1 MLHRL
6 RVSHAN
12 VLPDL
17 MAGVTSAFSYIPQGM
32 AYALVAGVSPIYG
45 LYTGVFAPVI
55 GGLLAGSSFIVITV
69 TNELAMPTGGILA
82 AFGPGSAVA
91 ALFTLTFLI
100 GLIQLAFGLLKFGRV
115 TRFISHCV
123 TTGFIAGVGVLLV
136 LGQLQKLTGYKG
148 QVSGNIFVR
157 TWNWLLHLNQ
167 LDFHTTLVGL
177 FTLGIIVVL
186 QHTRLKAVALVVALL
201 AATLGVFLLHWNS
214 VELVGALSRIPRG
227 LPSPVV
233 PDFRMILQLFI
244 PALSLAV
251 LGLSVAAGV
260 AQNYPEPDGTMP
272 DASSDFVAQ
281 GAANLIGGFFQGM
294 PAGGSISRTAT
305 SISAGARSRW
315 ANIFAGV
322 VLGIVLV
329 TFAGFAELVP
339 MAGLAGLLISIGIGV
354 LRPDRVSKV
363 WNTHIAERAAMVAT
377 FVLTLLIPLHW
388 AIFAGVGLTLLVYI
402 YSSSTKVRLV
412 QIVRSGDSDFQEVAA
427 PAQLPSD
434 SVVALH
440 AYGNA
445 FFAAVYTLE
454 AALPAPENAENSIV
468 IFGLRGRES
477 ITSSAVAMLER
488 YLRRLQARGN
498 KLMLVEVEP
507 PVRRVLERTG
517 LMQVISEENVFA
529 ATASIGGS
537 FQQAWAAAHEIVS
550 GRLNVPE
557 APCSFNRVCSA
568 PALDRT
574 RS

>member
-1 MLHRL
+1 MTRHGIMLDRL
-6 RVSHAN
+6 RTSRAN

-17 MAGVTSAFSYIPQGM
+17 MAGVTGAFSYIPQGM

-82 AFGPGSAVA
+82 AFGPESALR
-91 ALFTLTFLI
+91 ALFALTFLV
-100 GLIQLAFGLLKFGRV
+100 GLIQLAFGLLKFGKI
-115 TRFISHCV
+115 TRFISHAV

-148 QVSGNIFVR
+148 QVSGNVFVR

-167 LDFHTTLVGL
+167 LDWHTTLVGL

-186 QHTRLKAVALVVALL
+186 QRTRLKAVALVVALL
-201 AATLGVFLLHWNS
+201 AATLGVLLLHWNS

-233 PDFRMILQLFI
+233 PDFRMILQLLI

-251 LGLSVAAGV
+251 LGLSIAAGV
-260 AQNYPEPDGTMP
+260 SQNYPEPDGTMP

-305 SISAGARSRW
+305 SISAGAKSRW

-322 VLGIVLV
+322 VLGIVLL
-329 TFAGFAELVP
+329 TFAGLTELVP

-354 LRPDRVSKV
+354 LNPDRIAKV

-388 AIFAGVGLTLLVYI
+388 AILAGVGLTLLVYI

-412 QIVRSGDSDFQEVAA
+412 QIVRSGEGAFQEVAA
-427 PAQLPSD
+427 PAQLPSH
-434 SVVALH
+434 SVVVLH

-454 AALPAPENAENSIV
+454 AALPAPENAENSVV

-488 YLRRLQARGN
+488 YLHRLQARGN
-498 KLMLVEVEP
+498 KLMLFGVEP
-507 PVRRVLERTG
+507 SVRHALERTG
-517 LMQVISEENVFA
+517 LMQVIGEKSVFSA
-529 ATASIGGS
+529 SATIGGS
-537 FQQAWAAAHEIVS
+537 FQEAWVAAHEIVKKK
-550 GRLNVPE
+550 E
-557 APCSFNRVCSA
+557 QHA
-568 PALDRT
+568 
-574 RS
+574 

>member
-1 MLHRL
+1 MLDRL

-82 AFGPGSAVA
+82 AFEPESAA
-91 ALFTLTFLI
+91 RALFTLTFLI
-100 GLIQLAFGLLKFGRV
+100 GVIQLAFGLLKFGRV

-167 LDFHTTLVGL
+167 VDFHTTLVGL
-177 FTLGIIVVL
+177 FTLGLIVVL

-201 AATLGVFLLHWNS
+201 AATLGVFVLHWNS

-227 LPSPVV
+227 LPSPVL
-233 PDFRMILQLFI
+233 PDLRMIPQLLI

-260 AQNYPEPDGTMP
+260 SQNYPEPDGTMA

-322 VLGIVLV
+322 VLGIVLL

-354 LRPDRVSKV
+354 LNPDRIAKV

-377 FVLTLLIPLHW
+377 FVFTLLIPLHW
-388 AIFAGVGLTLLVYI
+388 AILAGVGLTLLVYI

-412 QIVRSGDSDFQEVAA
+412 QIVRSGDGDFQEVAA

-498 KLMLVEVEP
+498 KLMLFGVEP
-507 PVRRVLERTG
+507 SVRRALERTG
-517 LMQVISEENVFA
+517 LMQVIGEESVFGA
-529 ATASIGGS
+529 SASIGGS
-537 FQQAWAAAHEIVS
+537 FQQAWVAAHEIV
-550 GRLNVPE
+550 RRKTQR
-557 APCSFNRVCSA
+557 A
-568 PALDRT
+568 
-574 RS
+574 

>member
-1 MLHRL
+1 MMRHGTMLDRL

-82 AFGPGSAVA
+82 AFGPESAVR

-100 GLIQLAFGLLKFGRV
+100 GVIQLALGLLKFGRV

-136 LGQLQKLTGYKG
+136 LGQLQKLTGFKG

-177 FTLGIIVVL
+177 LTLGLIVVL

-201 AATLGVFLLHWNS
+201 VATLGVFLLRWNS
-214 VELVGALSRIPRG
+214 VELVGALSRVPRG

-233 PDFRMILQLFI
+233 PDFRMILQLLI

-260 AQNYPEPDGTMP
+260 SQNYPEQDGTMP

-305 SISAGARSRW
+305 SISAGAKSRW

-322 VLGIVLV
+322 VLGIVLL

-339 MAGLAGLLISIGIGV
+339 MAGLAGLLISIGTGV
-354 LRPDRVSKV
+354 LNPDRIAKV

-412 QIVRSGDSDFQEVAA
+412 QIVRSGDGDFQEVAA

-454 AALPAPENAENSIV
+454 AALPAPENAENSVV

-498 KLMLVEVEP
+498 KLMLFGVEP
-507 PVRRVLERTG
+507 SVRRALERTG
-517 LMQVISEENVFA
+517 LMQVIGEESVFA
-529 ATASIGGS
+529 ASASIGGS
-537 FQQAWAAAHEIVS
+537 FQQAWAAAHKIVS
-550 GRLNVPE
+550 RK
-557 APCSFNRVCSA
+557 AQRA
-568 PALDRT
+568 
-574 RS
+574 

>member
-1 MLHRL
+1 MLDRL
-6 RVSHAN
+6 RTSHAN

-17 MAGVTSAFSYIPQGM
+17 MAGVTGAFSYIPQGM
-32 AYALVAGVSPIYG
+32 AYALAAGVSPIYG

-55 GGLLAGSSFIVITV
+55 GGLLAGSSIIVITV

-82 AFGPGSAVA
+82 AFEPGSGPR

-100 GLIQLAFGLLKFGRV
+100 GLIQLAFGLLKFGKI

-148 QVSGNIFVR
+148 PVPGNIFVR

-167 LDFHTTLVGL
+167 LDWHTTLVGL
-177 FTLGIIVVL
+177 FTLGIILVL
-186 QHTRLKAVALVVALL
+186 QQTRLKAIALVVALL

-227 LPSPVV
+227 LPSLVV
-233 PDFRMILQLFI
+233 PDFRMIPQLLL
-244 PALSLAV
+244 PALSMAV
-251 LGLSVAAGV
+251 LGLSIAAGV
-260 AQNYPEPDGTMP
+260 SQNYPEPDGTLP

-305 SISAGARSRW
+305 SISAGAKSRW

-322 VLGIVLV
+322 ILGIVLL
-329 TFAGFAELVP
+329 TLGGFAELVP

-354 LRPDRVSKV
+354 LRPDRITRV
-363 WNTHIAERAAMVAT
+363 WNTHAAERMAMVTT

-388 AIFAGVGLTLLVYI
+388 AILAGVGLTLLVYI

-412 QIVRSGDSDFQEVAA
+412 QVVRSVDGNFQEIAA
-427 PAQLPSD
+427 PARLPSH

-454 AALPAPENAENSIV
+454 AVLPAPENTDNSVV

-488 YLRRLQARGN
+488 YVRRLQARGN
-498 KLMLVEVEP
+498 KLMLFGVEP
-507 PVRRVLERTG
+507 RVRRELERTG
-517 LMQVISEENVFA
+517 LMKVIGEESVFA
-529 ATASIGGS
+529 ASATIGGS
-537 FQQAWAAAHEIVS
+537 FQEAWMAAHESV
-550 GRLNVPE
+550 GTKAQRP
-557 APCSFNRVCSA
+557 
-568 PALDRT
+568 
-574 RS
+574 

>member
-1 MLHRL
+1 MLDRL
-6 RVSHAN
+6 RTSRAN
-12 VLPDL
+12 VRPDL
-17 MAGVTSAFSYIPQGM
+17 MAGVTGAFSYIPQGM
-32 AYALVAGVSPIYG
+32 AYALVAGVSPVYG

-69 TNELAMPTGGILA
+69 TNELAVPTGGVLA
-82 AFGPGSAVA
+82 AFEPGSGPR
-91 ALFTLTFLI
+91 ALFTLTLLI
-100 GLIQLAFGLLKFGRV
+100 GLIQLSFGLLKFGKV

-123 TTGFIAGVGVLLV
+123 TTGFIVGVGVLLI

-148 QVSGNIFVR
+148 QLSGNIFIR

-167 LDFHTTLVGL
+167 LDWHTTLVGL
-177 FTLGIIVVL
+177 FTLGVIVLL
-186 QHTRLKAVALVVALL
+186 QHTRLKAIALVIALL

-227 LPSPVV
+227 LPSPVM
-233 PDFRMILQLFI
+233 PDFRMIAQLFI
-244 PALSLAV
+244 PALSLAL
-251 LGLSVAAGV
+251 LGLSIAAGV
-260 AQNYPEPDGTMP
+260 SQNYPEPDGTVP

-305 SISAGARSRW
+305 SISAGAKSRW
-315 ANIFAGV
+315 ANVFAGLI
-322 VLGIVLV
+322 LGIVLL

-354 LRPDRVSKV
+354 LRPDRIAKV
-363 WNTHIAERAAMVAT
+363 WNTHAAERVAMVTT

-388 AIFAGVGLTLLVYI
+388 AIFAGVGLTLLVFI
-402 YSSSTKVRLV
+402 YSSSTKGRLV
-412 QIVRSGDSDFQEVAA
+412 QIVRSGNGDFQEVAA
-427 PAQLPSD
+427 PAQLPSH

-454 AALPAPENAENSIV
+454 ALLPAPENTDNSVV

-488 YLRRLQARGN
+488 YVRRLQARGN
-498 KLMLVEVEP
+498 KLMLFGVEP
-507 PVRRVLERTG
+507 PVRRALERTG
-517 LMQVISEENVFA
+517 LMQVIGEESVFA
-529 ATASIGGS
+529 ASATIGGS
-537 FQQAWAAAHEIVS
+537 FQEAWVAAEEIV
-550 GRLNVPE
+550 RRKTQH
-557 APCSFNRVCSA
+557 A
-568 PALDRT
+568 
-574 RS
+574 

>member
-550 GRLNVPE
+550 RK
-557 APCSFNRVCSA
+557 AQRA
-568 PALDRT
+568 
-574 RS
+574 

>member
-1 MLHRL
+1 
-6 RVSHAN
+6 
-12 VLPDL
+12 
-17 MAGVTSAFSYIPQGM
+17 
-32 AYALVAGVSPIYG
+32 
-45 LYTGVFAPVI
+45 
-55 GGLLAGSSFIVITV
+55 
-69 TNELAMPTGGILA
+69 MPTGGILA
-82 AFGPGSAVA
+82 AFEPESAA
-91 ALFTLTFLI
+91 RALFTLTFLI
-100 GLIQLAFGLLKFGRV
+100 GVIQLAFGLLKFGRV

-167 LDFHTTLVGL
+167 VDFHTTLVGL
-177 FTLGIIVVL
+177 FTLGLIVVL

-201 AATLGVFLLHWNS
+201 AATLGVFVLHWNS

-227 LPSPVV
+227 LPSPVL
-233 PDFRMILQLFI
+233 PDLRMIPQLLI

-260 AQNYPEPDGTMP
+260 SQNYPEPDGTMA

-322 VLGIVLV
+322 VLGIVLL

-354 LRPDRVSKV
+354 LNPDRIAKV

-377 FVLTLLIPLHW
+377 FVFTLLIPLHW
-388 AIFAGVGLTLLVYI
+388 AILAGVGLTLLVYI

-412 QIVRSGDSDFQEVAA
+412 QIVRSGDGDFQEVAA

-498 KLMLVEVEP
+498 KLMLFGVEP
-507 PVRRVLERTG
+507 SVRRALERTG
-517 LMQVISEENVFA
+517 LMQVIGEESVFGA
-529 ATASIGGS
+529 SASIGGS
-537 FQQAWAAAHEIVS
+537 FQQAWVAAHEIV
-550 GRLNVPE
+550 RRKTQR
-557 APCSFNRVCSA
+557 A
-568 PALDRT
+568 
-574 RS
+574 

>member
-1 MLHRL
+1 MMRHGTMLDRL

-82 AFGPGSAVA
+82 AFGPESAVR

-100 GLIQLAFGLLKFGRV
+100 GVIQLALGLLKFGRV

-136 LGQLQKLTGYKG
+136 LGQLQKLTGFKG

-177 FTLGIIVVL
+177 LTLGLIVVL

-201 AATLGVFLLHWNS
+201 VATLGVFLLRWNS
-214 VELVGALSRIPRG
+214 VELVGALSRVPRG

-233 PDFRMILQLFI
+233 PDFRMILQLLI

-260 AQNYPEPDGTMP
+260 SQNYPEQDGTMP

-305 SISAGARSRW
+305 SISAGAKSRW

-322 VLGIVLV
+322 VLGIVLL

-339 MAGLAGLLISIGIGV
+339 MAGLAGLLISIGTGV
-354 LRPDRVSKV
+354 LNPDRIAKV

-412 QIVRSGDSDFQEVAA
+412 QIVRSGDGDFQEVAA

-454 AALPAPENAENSIV
+454 AALPAPENAENSVV

-498 KLMLVEVEP
+498 KLMLFGVEP
-507 PVRRVLERTG
+507 SARRALERTG
-517 LMQVISEENVFA
+517 LMQVIGEESVFA
-529 ATASIGGS
+529 ASASIGGS
-537 FQQAWAAAHEIVS
+537 FQQAWAAAHKIVS
-550 GRLNVPE
+550 RK
-557 APCSFNRVCSA
+557 AQRA
-568 PALDRT
+568 
-574 RS
+574 

>member
-1 MLHRL
+1 MLDRL
-6 RVSHAN
+6 RASRAN

-17 MAGVTSAFSYIPQGM
+17 MAGVTSALSYIPQGM

-45 LYTGVFAPVI
+45 LYTGVFAPAV
-55 GGLLAGSSFIVITV
+55 GALLAGSSFIVITV

-82 AFGPGSAVA
+82 AFGPESAA
-91 ALFTLTFLI
+91 RALFTLTFLI
-100 GLIQLAFGLLKFGRV
+100 GLIQLALGLLKFGKV

-123 TTGFIAGVGVLLV
+123 TTGFIAGVGILLI

-148 QVSGNIFVR
+148 QLSGNIFVR
-157 TWNWLLHLNQ
+157 TWNWLLHVNQ
-167 LDFHTTLVGL
+167 LDWHTTLVGL
-177 FTLGIIVVL
+177 FTLGVIVVL
-186 QHTRLKAVALVVALL
+186 QETRLKPVALVVALM

-227 LPSPVV
+227 LPSPVL
-233 PDFRMILQLFI
+233 PDFRMIPQLLI

-260 AQNYPEPDGTMP
+260 SQNYPEPDGAMP

-281 GAANLIGGFFQGM
+281 GAANLMGGFFQGM

-305 SISAGARSRW
+305 SISAGAKSRW
-315 ANIFAGV
+315 ANIFAGG
-322 VLGIVLV
+322 VLGIVLLL
-329 TFAGFAELVP
+329 FAGFAELVP
-339 MAGLAGLLISIGIGV
+339 MAGLAALLISIGIGV
-354 LRPDRVSKV
+354 LRPDRITRV
-363 WNTHIAERAAMVAT
+363 WNTHAAERLAMVTT

-412 QIVRSGDSDFQEVAA
+412 RIVRSENGDFQEVAV
-427 PAQLPSD
+427 PDQLPSH
-434 SVVALH
+434 SVVALN

-454 AALPAPENAENSIV
+454 AALPAPENTDNSVV
-468 IFGLRGRES
+468 IFGLRGRET

-488 YLRRLQARGN
+488 YVHRLQARGN
-498 KLMLVEVEP
+498 KLMLVGVEP
-507 PVRRVLERTG
+507 PVKRALERTG
-517 LMQVISEENVFA
+517 LMQMIGEESVFA
-529 ATASIGGS
+529 AGPTIGGS
-537 FQQAWAAAHEIVS
+537 FQEAWVAAHEVVS
-550 GRLNVPE
+550 RKIQ
-557 APCSFNRVCSA
+557 
-568 PALDRT
+568 

>member
-550 GRLNVPE
+550 GRLNLPE

>member
-1 MLHRL
+1 MLDRL
-6 RVSHAN
+6 RTNRAN

-17 MAGVTSAFSYIPQGM
+17 MAAVTGAFSYIPQGM

-45 LYTGVFAPVI
+45 LYTGVFAPLV
-55 GGLLAGSSFIVITV
+55 GGFLAGSTFIVITV
-69 TNELAMPTGGILA
+69 TNELAVPTGGVLA
-82 AFGPGSAVA
+82 AFEPGSGPR

-100 GLIQLAFGLLKFGRV
+100 GLIQLSFGLLKFGKI

-123 TTGFIAGVGVLLV
+123 TTGFIAGVGVLLI

-148 QVSGNIFVR
+148 QLSGNIFMR

-167 LDFHTTLVGL
+167 LDWHTTLVGL
-177 FTLGIIVVL
+177 FTLGVIVLL
-186 QHTRLKAVALVVALL
+186 QQTRLKAIALVIALL

-227 LPSPVV
+227 LPSPVL
-233 PDFRMILQLFI
+233 PDFRMIAQLFI

-251 LGLSVAAGV
+251 LGLSIAAGV
-260 AQNYPEPDGTMP
+260 SQNYPEPDGTMP

-305 SISAGARSRW
+305 SVSAGAKSRW
-315 ANIFAGV
+315 ANVFAGLI
-322 VLGIVLV
+322 LGIVLL

-354 LRPDRVSKV
+354 LRPDRITKV
-363 WNTHIAERAAMVAT
+363 WNTHVAERAAMVAT

-388 AIFAGVGLTLLVYI
+388 AIFAGVGLTLLVFI
-402 YSSSTKVRLV
+402 YSSSTKGRLV
-412 QIVRSGDSDFQEVAA
+412 QIVRSGKGDFQEVAA
-427 PAQLPSD
+427 PAQLPSH

-454 AALPAPENAENSIV
+454 ALLPAPENTDNSVV

-498 KLMLVEVEP
+498 KLMLFGVEP
-507 PVRRVLERTG
+507 PVRRALERTG
-517 LMQVISEENVFA
+517 LMQVIGEESVFA
-529 ATASIGGS
+529 ASATIGGS
-537 FQQAWAAAHEIVS
+537 FQEAWVAAEEIV
-550 GRLNVPE
+550 RRK
-557 APCSFNRVCSA
+557 AQHA
-568 PALDRT
+568 
-574 RS
+574 

>member
-1 MLHRL
+1 MTRHGIMLDRL

-82 AFGPGSAVA
+82 AFEPESAA
-91 ALFTLTFLI
+91 RALFTLTFLI
-100 GLIQLAFGLLKFGRV
+100 GVIQLALGLLKFGRV

-167 LDFHTTLVGL
+167 VDFHTTLVGL
-177 FTLGIIVVL
+177 FTLGLIVVL

-201 AATLGVFLLHWNS
+201 AATLGVFVPHWNS

-227 LPSPVV
+227 LPSPVL
-233 PDFRMILQLFI
+233 PDLRMIPQLLI

-260 AQNYPEPDGTMP
+260 SQNYPEPDGTMA

-322 VLGIVLV
+322 VLGIVLL

-354 LRPDRVSKV
+354 LNPDRIAKV

-388 AIFAGVGLTLLVYI
+388 AILAGVGLTLLVYI

-412 QIVRSGDSDFQEVAA
+412 QIVRSGDGDFQEVAA

-498 KLMLVEVEP
+498 KLMLFGVEP
-507 PVRRVLERTG
+507 SVRRALERTG
-517 LMQVISEENVFA
+517 LMQVIGEESVFGA
-529 ATASIGGS
+529 SASIGGS
-537 FQQAWAAAHEIVS
+537 FQQAWVAAHEIV
-550 GRLNVPE
+550 RRKTQR
-557 APCSFNRVCSA
+557 A
-568 PALDRT
+568 
-574 RS
+574 

>member
-1 MLHRL
+1 MRL
-6 RVSHAN
+6 DRLKPGRAN

-17 MAGVTSAFSYIPQGM
+17 MAGVTSALSYIPQGM

-55 GGLLAGSSFIVITV
+55 GGFLAGSSFIVITV

-82 AFGPGSAVA
+82 AFGPESAA
-91 ALFTLTFLI
+91 QALFTLTFLI
-100 GLIQLAFGLLKFGRV
+100 GLIQLAFGLLKFGKI

-123 TTGFIAGVGVLLV
+123 TTGFIAGVGVLLI

-148 QVSGNIFVR
+148 QLSGNIFVK
-157 TWNWLLHLNQ
+157 TWNWLLHLSQ
-167 LDFHTTLVGL
+167 LDWHTTLVGL
-177 FTLGIIVVL
+177 FTLGVIVAL
-186 QHTRLKAVALVVALL
+186 QRTRLKAIALVVALL

-214 VELVGALSRIPRG
+214 VEVVGALSRIPRG
-227 LPSPVV
+227 LPSPVL
-233 PDFRMILQLFI
+233 PDFRMIPQLLI

-260 AQNYPEPDGTMP
+260 SQNYPEPDGAMP

-305 SISAGARSRW
+305 SISAGAKSRW
-315 ANIFAGV
+315 ANIFAGG
-322 VLGIVLV
+322 VLGIVLLL
-329 TFAGFAELVP
+329 FAGFAELVP
-339 MAGLAGLLISIGIGV
+339 MAGLAALLISIGIGV
-354 LRPDRVSKV
+354 LRPDRIAKV
-363 WNTHIAERAAMVAT
+363 WNTHAAERLAMVTT

-412 QIVRSGDSDFQEVAA
+412 QIVRSENGNFQEVAV
-427 PAQLPSD
+427 PDQLPSH

-454 AALPAPENAENSIV
+454 AALPAPENTDNSVV

-477 ITSSAVAMLER
+477 MTSSAIAMLER
-488 YLRRLQARGN
+488 YVRRLEARGN
-498 KLMLVEVEP
+498 KLMLVGVEP
-507 PVRRVLERTG
+507 PVRRALERTG
-517 LMQVISEENVFA
+517 LMQVIGEESVFA
-529 ATASIGGS
+529 ATATIGGS
-537 FQQAWAAAHEIVS
+537 FQEAWVEAHEIVS
-550 GRLNVPE
+550 RKTQH
-557 APCSFNRVCSA
+557 A
-568 PALDRT
+568 
-574 RS
+574 

>member
-1 MLHRL
+1 MTRHGIMLDRL

-12 VLPDL
+12 LLPDV

-69 TNELAMPTGGILA
+69 TNELAMPTGGIVA
-82 AFGPGSAVA
+82 AFGPESAA
-91 ALFTLTFLI
+91 RALFTLTFLI
-100 GLIQLAFGLLKFGRV
+100 GVIQLALGLLKFGRV

-177 FTLGIIVVL
+177 FTLGVIVIL
-186 QHTRLKAVALVVALL
+186 QHTRLRAVALVVPLL
-201 AATLGVFLLHWNS
+201 AATLGVFLLRWNS

-227 LPSPVV
+227 LPFPVV
-233 PDFRMILQLFI
+233 PDFGMILQLLI

-260 AQNYPEPDGTMP
+260 SQNYPEPDGTMP
-272 DASSDFVAQ
+272 DASRDFVAQ

-322 VLGIVLV
+322 VLGIVLL

-354 LRPDRVSKV
+354 LNPDRIAKV

-412 QIVRSGDSDFQEVAA
+412 QIVRSGDGDFQEVAA

-434 SVVALH
+434 SVVALL

-454 AALPAPENAENSIV
+454 AALPAPENADNSVV

-488 YLRRLQARGN
+488 YVRRLQARGN
-498 KLMLVEVEP
+498 KLMLFGVEP
-507 PVRRVLERTG
+507 SVRHALELTG

-529 ATASIGGS
+529 ATPSIGGS
-537 FQQAWAAAHEIVS
+537 FQEAWRAAHEIVS
-550 GRLNVPE
+550 RK
-557 APCSFNRVCSA
+557 AQRA
-568 PALDRT
+568 
-574 RS
+574 

>member
-1 MLHRL
+1 MMRHGTMLDRL

-82 AFGPGSAVA
+82 AFGPESAVR

-100 GLIQLAFGLLKFGRV
+100 GVIQLALGLLKFGRV

-136 LGQLQKLTGYKG
+136 LGQLQKLTGFKG

-177 FTLGIIVVL
+177 LTLGLIVVL

-201 AATLGVFLLHWNS
+201 VATLGVFLLRWNS
-214 VELVGALSRIPRG
+214 VELVGALSRVPRG

-233 PDFRMILQLFI
+233 PDFRMILQLLI

-260 AQNYPEPDGTMP
+260 SQNYPEQDGTMP

-305 SISAGARSRW
+305 SISAGAKSRW

-322 VLGIVLV
+322 VLGIVLL

-339 MAGLAGLLISIGIGV
+339 MAGLAGLLISIGTGV
-354 LRPDRVSKV
+354 LNPDRIAKV

-412 QIVRSGDSDFQEVAA
+412 QVVRSEDGDFQEVAA

-454 AALPAPENAENSIV
+454 AALPAPENTDNSVV

-498 KLMLVEVEP
+498 KLMLFGVEP
-507 PVRRVLERTG
+507 SARRALERTG
-517 LMQVISEENVFA
+517 LMQVIGEESVFA
-529 ATASIGGS
+529 ASASIGGS
-537 FQQAWAAAHEIVS
+537 FQQAWAAAHKIVS
-550 GRLNVPE
+550 RK
-557 APCSFNRVCSA
+557 AQRA
-568 PALDRT
+568 
-574 RS
+574 

>member
-1 MLHRL
+1 MLDRL
-6 RVSHAN
+6 RLSHAN

-17 MAGVTSAFSYIPQGM
+17 TAGVTSALSYIPQGM
-32 AYALVAGVSPIYG
+32 GYALVAGVSPIYG

-82 AFGPGSAVA
+82 AFGPASAVR

-100 GLIQLAFGLLKFGRV
+100 GLIQLAFGLLKFGKV
-115 TRFISHCV
+115 TRFISHSV
-123 TTGFIAGVGVLLV
+123 TTGFIAGVGVLLI

-177 FTLGIIVVL
+177 FTLGIIVIL

-201 AATLGVFLLHWNS
+201 AATLGVFLMHWNS

-227 LPSPVV
+227 LPSPAV
-233 PDFRMILQLFI
+233 PDFRMIPQLLI

-260 AQNYPEPDGTMP
+260 SQNYPEPDGTMP

-294 PAGGSISRTAT
+294 SAGGSISRTAT

-322 VLGIVLV
+322 VLGIVLL
-329 TFAGFAELVP
+329 TFAGFAQLVP

-354 LRPDRVSKV
+354 LNPDRIAKV

-412 QIVRSGDSDFQEVAA
+412 RIVRSGDGDFQEVAA

-454 AALPAPENAENSIV
+454 AALPAPENADNSVV

-498 KLMLVEVEP
+498 KLMLVGVEP
-507 PVRRVLERTG
+507 AVRRVLERTG

-529 ATASIGGS
+529 ATPSIGGS
-537 FQQAWAAAHEIVS
+537 FQEAWRAAHEVV
-550 GRLNVPE
+550 RRKTQR
-557 APCSFNRVCSA
+557 A
-568 PALDRT
+568 
-574 RS
+574 

>member
-1 MLHRL
+1 MTRHGIMLDRL
-6 RVSHAN
+6 RVSRAN

-17 MAGVTSAFSYIPQGM
+17 MAGVTSALSYIPQGM
-32 AYALVAGVSPIYG
+32 AYALVAGVNPIYG
-45 LYTGVFAPVI
+45 LYTGVFAPMI

-82 AFGPGSAVA
+82 AFGPGSAA
-91 ALFTLTFLI
+91 RALFTLTFLI
-100 GLIQLAFGLLKFGRV
+100 GVIQLAFGLLKFGRV

-157 TWNWLLHLNQ
+157 TWSWLLHLNQ
-167 LDFHTTLVGL
+167 LDWHTTLVGL
-177 FTLGIIVVL
+177 FTLGVIFVL
-186 QHTRLKAVALVVALL
+186 QQTRLKAIALVVALL

-233 PDFRMILQLFI
+233 PDFRMILQLLI

-260 AQNYPEPDGTMP
+260 SQNYPEPDGIMP
-272 DASSDFVAQ
+272 DASRDFVAQ

-305 SISAGARSRW
+305 SISAGAKSRW

-322 VLGIVLV
+322 VLGIVLL

-354 LRPDRVSKV
+354 LRPDRIAKV

-412 QIVRSGDSDFQEVAA
+412 QIVRSGDGDFQEVAA

-488 YLRRLQARGN
+488 YLRRLQTRGN
-498 KLMLVEVEP
+498 KLMLFGVEP
-507 PVRRVLERTG
+507 SVRRALELTG
-517 LMQVISEENVFA
+517 LMLVIGEKNVFV
-529 ATASIGGS
+529 ATPGIGGS
-537 FQQAWAAAHEIVS
+537 FQEAWRAAHEIVS
-550 GRLNVPE
+550 RKNQR
-557 APCSFNRVCSA
+557 A
-568 PALDRT
+568 
-574 RS
+574 

>member
-1 MLHRL
+1 MTRHGIMLHRL

-529 ATASIGGS
+529 ASASIGGS
-537 FQQAWAAAHEIVS
+537 FKEAWVAAHQIVS
-550 GRLNVPE
+550 RK
-557 APCSFNRVCSA
+557 AQRA
-568 PALDRT
+568 
-574 RS
+574 